1 MREGMRT
8 AARLIASEPYRAM
21 GAKRSAISDAEL
33 EDDAALDRYVAR
45 HMGTSIHMASS
56 CRMGSSPDNS
66 VVDQHCRVHGI
77 EARRRYLDHAAG
89 RAPLPRRDGAD
100 AGRARRGILRLNH
113 ASPRENSHATRRLS
127 GPLRDHRLRPRERRA
142 RDADALR

>member
-77 EARRRYLDHAAG
+77 EALRVVDTSIMPRVVRRCPAATALMLG
-89 RAPLPRRDGAD
+89 ERAAAFFD
-100 AGRARRGILRLNH
+100 
-113 ASPRENSHATRRLS
+113 
-127 GPLRDHRLRPRERRA
+127 
-142 RDADALR
+142 